1 MKASYAILALS
12 NLSLMA
18 VTATV
23 GLMVQGQAGFARHF
37 LLGLLTGLFTCFV
50 HVILFMYF
58 VVQEKIV
65 TQSILHHGLDV
76 SYSPRVQRFKSRALR
91 LSIAGIAAILI
102 TIWLGAAIGVSI
114 RAEVHLVAAFTAVFI
129 NAIVFFFQYELIRKY
144 GALHRSAFGE

>member
-65 TQSILHHGLDV
+65 TQSILHHGRTA
-76 SYSPRVQRFKSRALR
+76 SRNPR
-91 LSIAGIAAILI
+91 AGRGR
-102 TIWLGAAIGVSI
+102 GARGGF
-114 RAEVHLVAAFTAVFI
+114 R
-129 NAIVFFFQYELIRKY
+129 Y
-144 GALHRSAFGE
+144 